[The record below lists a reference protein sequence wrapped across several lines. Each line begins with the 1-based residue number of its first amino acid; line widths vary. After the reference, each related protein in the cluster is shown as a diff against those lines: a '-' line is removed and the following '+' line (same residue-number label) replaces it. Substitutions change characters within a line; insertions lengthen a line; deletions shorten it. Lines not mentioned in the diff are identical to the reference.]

1 MNRRQPYCPQ
11 ISQTTAE
18 IIRVDTCDT
27 RRSTPSCAITRG
39 DRAVA
44 PPGHGGRW
52 VPLTYRALAPA
63 GAGCLCGILAASHTI
78 KTKTEHG

>member
-27 RRSTPSCAITRG
+27 RRSTPSCVTARG
-39 DRAVA
+39 HRAVV
-44 PPGHGGRW
+44 PPGHGGRG
-52 VPLTYRALAPA
+52 VPLSYRALAPA
-63 GAGCLCGILAASHTI
+63 GAGSLCGTSTAPLSILHFFVAV
-78 KTKTEHG
+78 